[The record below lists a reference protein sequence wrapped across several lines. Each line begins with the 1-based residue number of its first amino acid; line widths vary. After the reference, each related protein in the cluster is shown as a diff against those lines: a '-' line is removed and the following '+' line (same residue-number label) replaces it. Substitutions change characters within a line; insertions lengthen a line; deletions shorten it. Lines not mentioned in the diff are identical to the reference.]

1 MDINC
6 CFPMLFRARRTLVV
20 LLEKVRAVRKVWD
33 SDGMMSV
40 VCVQA
45 INAPNDLKDVQS
57 GRCDDTNTKIVKLER
72 KRAQS

>member
-1 MDINC
+1 
-6 CFPMLFRARRTLVV
+6 MLFRARRTLVV

-40 VCVQA
+40 VCAQA